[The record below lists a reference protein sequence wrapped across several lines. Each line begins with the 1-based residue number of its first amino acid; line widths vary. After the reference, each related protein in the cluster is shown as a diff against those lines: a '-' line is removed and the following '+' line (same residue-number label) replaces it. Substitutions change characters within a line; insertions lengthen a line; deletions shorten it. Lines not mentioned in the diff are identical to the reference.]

1 MSKNGLI
8 LLTPTSIA
16 YTGTSASISA
26 NGSVSFSSIGTLSLN
41 GVFSADYDNYR
52 VVIVAK
58 SSSVYDS
65 IRVRYRASGTDDTG
79 SNYTYQVV
87 YATGTSVTAARA
99 TESNIYSSLADPTLY
114 GGVIYDIYGPYL
126 TQPTAFRSIPCMVA
140 TDVAVR
146 DVASTH
152 SQSTSYDGLTIYPSQ
167 GTSRPLTGRIAVYGM
182 RK

>member
-16 YTGTSASISA
+16 YTGTSATISA

-41 GVFSADYDNYR
+41 GVFSADYDNYT

-79 SNYTYQVV
+79 SNYTYQYL
-87 YATGTSVTAARA
+87 YASSTTIAGGRA
-99 TESNIYSSLADPTLY
+99 TESNIYSTLVDTSLY
-114 GGVIYDIYGPYL
+114 GGVVYNIYGPYL
-126 TQPTAFRSIPCMVA
+126 AQPTAFRSI
-140 TDVAVR
+140 TAVPLSGAEIY
-146 DVASTH
+146 DIASTH
-152 SQSTSYDGLTIYPSQ
+152 SQSTSYDGITIFPSQ
-167 GTSRPLTGRIAVYGM
+167 GASRPLTGRIAVYGM